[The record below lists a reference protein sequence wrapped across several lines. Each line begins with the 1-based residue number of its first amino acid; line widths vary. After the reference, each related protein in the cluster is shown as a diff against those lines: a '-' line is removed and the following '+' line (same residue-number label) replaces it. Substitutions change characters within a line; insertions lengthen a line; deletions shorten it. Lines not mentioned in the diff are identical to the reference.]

1 MDKNRVVVTGLGV
14 VSPVGNNCTTF
25 WDNLVEGRSGIRAA
39 DFVDE
44 RTASRIAG
52 MAEDVVPDTMSPK
65 ELKRQSRFIL
75 FALEAANQAWAQSG
89 LDMNHEDP
97 YRCGVYLGTGIG
109 GIQDIEENA
118 LKLHESG
125 PRRVSPLLMI
135 KGLSNMAAGT
145 VAMQFGLQGPN
156 ACVVTACATGAQ
168 SIIAAANAIRLGQ
181 ADVMLC
187 GGTEA
192 TVIPYGLA
200 AFSSLRAL
208 STRNDA
214 PEQASRPFDRDRDGF
229 VLSEGAGVLVLESEA
244 HARSRGAEILATL
257 AGTAET
263 SDAYHPVAPRPDGS
277 GAAASM
283 RLALQQA
290 GIAPDQVD
298 YCNAHGTST
307 RLNDVAESLAFLDVF
322 GTDTPFVSSTK
333 SIMGHL
339 LGAAGVVESIACILT
354 IRYNTIHPNINYD
367 YPDPECPI
375 NVVGNTA
382 REVLV
387 DIALSNSLGF
397 GGHNA
402 TLVFQTYK

>member
-168 SIIAAANAIRLGQ
+168 SIIAAANAIRLRQ

-322 GTDTPFVSSTK
+322 GTETPFVSSTK
-333 SIMGHL
+333 SIIGHL

-402 TLVFQTYK
+402 TLIFQTYK

>member
-25 WDNLVEGRSGIRAA
+25 WDNLVEGRSGIRAV

-333 SIMGHL
+333 SIIGHL

-402 TLVFQTYK
+402 TLIFQTYK

>member
-25 WDNLVEGRSGIRAA
+25 WDNLVEGRSGIRAV

-168 SIIAAANAIRLGQ
+168 SIIAAANAIRLRQ

-402 TLVFQTYK
+402 TLIFQTYK

>member
-25 WDNLVEGRSGIRAA
+25 WDNLVEGRSGIRAV

-168 SIIAAANAIRLGQ
+168 SIIAAANAIRLRQ

-322 GTDTPFVSSTK
+322 GTETPFVSSTK
-333 SIMGHL
+333 SIIGHL

-402 TLVFQTYK
+402 TLIFQTYK